1 MEFGNNRAD
10 FIDPEYLNLQYISM
24 KVGSYTSAYKWNPL
38 LLQTPIGMEVTH
50 KVDRSEASM
59 TNLPQVCE
67 ELLGVVPEEQLS
79 HLRVLQAPGPH
90 TRRHG
95 QRLDSMDETDRVRF
109 LFLTHATNICVVE
122 NVNKLLLW
130 SIM

>member
-1 MEFGNNRAD
+1 
-10 FIDPEYLNLQYISM
+10 
-24 KVGSYTSAYKWNPL
+24 
-38 LLQTPIGMEVTH
+38 MEVTH

-67 ELLGVVPEEQLS
+67 ELLGILPEEQLS

-95 QRLDSMDETDRVRF
+95 QRLDSVDETDRVRF

-122 NVNKLLLW
+122 CCC
-130 SIM
+130 

>member
-1 MEFGNNRAD
+1 MEFGNDRAD
-10 FIDPEYLNLQYISM
+10 FIDPEYLNLQYILM
-24 KVGSYTSAYKWNPL
+24 KVGSYTFAYKWNPL
-38 LLQTPIGMEVTH
+38 LLQTPTGMEVTH

-67 ELLGVVPEEQLS
+67 ELLGILPEEQLS

-95 QRLDSMDETDRVRF
+95 QRLDSMGETDRVRF

-122 NVNKLLLW
+122 CC
-130 SIM
+130 